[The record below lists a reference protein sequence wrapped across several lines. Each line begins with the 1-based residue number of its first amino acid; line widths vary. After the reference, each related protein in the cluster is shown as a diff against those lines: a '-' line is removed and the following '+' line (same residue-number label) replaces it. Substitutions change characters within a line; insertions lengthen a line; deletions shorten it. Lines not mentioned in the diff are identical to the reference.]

1 MAHLRVRARYLARSL
16 VAIMFL
22 TACTQPAPSAPTA
35 AHAATVAKPA
45 ATAAPAA
52 TTAPAAPA
60 PTTAPAA
67 AGATA
72 TDLTLV
78 YGFTQNPVGGC
89 DGTQITVVATTG
101 NCPLLNQ
108 EALIRYDDATKKI
121 VPGLAES
128 WTYDGMSATFKLRS
142 GVKFQDGTP
151 FNADAVVYNYRRVWD
166 PNFPA
171 NQGVKFPYANNVPF
185 KSVEKVDDMTV
196 KVDFTKVRAD
206 TLLYMTTWPAMIQ
219 SPTALQAMSPAD
231 YTFKPVGTGPY
242 VVTAYQ
248 DNARIEM
255 DRNDSYWGPKPAF
268 KKVVMVIKQDS
279 AALVNDLLSGAIDA
293 MRDPSI
299 EQMDQITGRGLK
311 IDTSNSL
318 IFYGAQINVMKPP
331 FDDVKLRQVANYAI
345 DKEAV
350 ANLSKGQAKAMYG
363 AVPDHMRE
371 YNADVPDYKYD
382 PKKAAQ
388 LLDEAGWT
396 LPSGA
401 KVRQKNGEPLS
412 VSIIQRTGYS
422 GATALLTPTILSN
435 LQDVGFDVK
444 TVTVEQAL
452 QYTDQGYFDTSKWN
466 IGIGGWSSAIPDAT
480 ATLSLWTSAL
490 LRPNGLNM
498 GGYSNE
504 EFDQKMTDAAA
515 AIDTETHDKL
525 LKEAQMILKNDAPW
539 LWVYQQQNVIAFN
552 PAKVSAAP
560 FRDLGVLDILR
571 VQPK

>member
-1 MAHLRVRARYLARSL
+1 MMLA
-16 VAIMFL
+16 A
-22 TACTQPAPSAPTA
+22 ACAQPAPLAPTA
-35 AHAATVAKPA
+35 APPATAAKPA

-52 TTAPAAPA
+52 TSAPAA
-60 PTTAPAA
+60 TTAPAA
-67 AGATA
+67 APAATTAPKPTAAPAATTAAAPSTA
-72 TDLTLV
+72 TDKTFV

-121 VPGLAES
+121 APALAES
-128 WTYDGMSATFKLRS
+128 WTYDGMSAAFKLRS
-142 GVKFQDGTP
+142 GVKFQDGTA
-151 FNADAVVYNYRRVWD
+151 FDADAVVYNYRRVWD
-166 PNFPA
+166 PSFPA

-185 KSVEKVDDMTV
+185 KSIEKVDQMSV
-196 KVDFTKVRAD
+196 KIDFTQARAD

-219 SPTALQAMSPAD
+219 SPTALQALSPAD

-242 VVTAYQ
+242 VVTTYQ

-268 KKVVMVIKQDS
+268 KKIVMVIKQDS

-299 EQMDQITGRGLK
+299 EQMDQITGKGLK
-311 IDTSNSL
+311 IDTSSSL

-331 FDDVKLRQVANYAI
+331 FDDVKVRQAANYAI

-350 ANLSKGQAKAMYG
+350 AKVSKGQAKPMYG
-363 AVPDHMRE
+363 AVPDSMRE
-371 YNADVPDYKYD
+371 YNANVTDYKYD
-382 PKKAAQ
+382 PNKAGQ

-396 LPSGA
+396 LPGGA
-401 KVRQKNGEPLS
+401 KVRQKDGQPLS
-412 VSIIQRTGYS
+412 ISIIQRTGYS
-422 GATALLTPTILSN
+422 GATALLTPAVLSN

-480 ATLSLWTSAL
+480 ATLSLWTSAM
-490 LRPNGLNM
+490 LRPSGLNM
-498 GGYSNE
+498 GGYSNKD
-504 EFDQKMTDAAA
+504 FDQKMADASA
-515 AIDTETHDKL
+515 AIDVDTHDKL
-525 LKEAQMILKNDAPW
+525 LKDAEVILKNEAPW
-539 LWVYQQQNVIAFN
+539 LWVYQQQNVIAYN
-552 PAKVSAAP
+552 PAKVASAP

-571 VQPK
+571 VEPK